1 MDLKK
6 QRNFIKDFKKIEKF
20 SSLVEKRL
28 LTFDKDKQ
36 RIEKLSFEEL
46 QDLNE
51 LLRLADYIL
60 TKHEDKKEVYVLLKD
75 FVAMINN
82 SSNSMDL
89 LNDKIVELVVS
100 AEAAISRIKNL
111 QTDVSEN
118 YSFKGTKESEI
129 KVSFQ
134 T

>member
-1 MDLKK
+1 MDFKK
-6 QRNFIKDFKKIEKF
+6 QRNFLKDFKKIEKF

-28 LTFDKDKQ
+28 LTFDNDKQ

-60 TKHEDKKEVYVLLKD
+60 TKHEDKKEVYALLKD

-89 LNDKIVELVVS
+89 LNDKITELVIS

-111 QTDVSEN
+111 QTDISEN
-118 YSFKGTKESEI
+118 YSLKGTKESEI
-129 KVSFQ
+129 KASF
-134 T
+134 

>member
-6 QRNFIKDFKKIEKF
+6 QRNLIKDFKKIEKF

-60 TKHEDKKEVYVLLKD
+60 TKHEDKKEVYALLKD
-75 FVAMINN
+75 FVTMINN

-89 LNDKIVELVVS
+89 LNDKITELVVS

-118 YSFKGTKESEI
+118 YSLKGTKESEI
-129 KVSFQ
+129 KASF
-134 T
+134 

>member
-60 TKHEDKKEVYVLLKD
+60 TKHEDKKEVYALLKD

-89 LNDKIVELVVS
+89 LNDKITELVVS

-129 KVSFQ
+129 KASF
-134 T
+134 

>member
-6 QRNFIKDFKKIEKF
+6 QRNLIKDFKKIEKF

-60 TKHEDKKEVYVLLKD
+60 TKHEDKKEVYALLKD

-89 LNDKIVELVVS
+89 VNDKITELVVS

-111 QTDVSEN
+111 QTDISEN
-118 YSFKGTKESEI
+118 YSLKGTKESEI
-129 KVSFQ
+129 KASF
-134 T
+134 

>member
-6 QRNFIKDFKKIEKF
+6 QRNFLKDFKKIEKF

-60 TKHEDKKEVYVLLKD
+60 TKHEDKKEVYALLKD

-129 KVSFQ
+129 KASF
-134 T
+134 

>member
-1 MDLKK
+1 MDFKK
-6 QRNFIKDFKKIEKF
+6 QRNFLKDFKKIEKF

-28 LTFDKDKQ
+28 LTFDNDKQ

-60 TKHEDKKEVYVLLKD
+60 TKHEDKKEVYALLKD

-89 LNDKIVELVVS
+89 LNDKITELVVS

-111 QTDVSEN
+111 QTDISEN
-118 YSFKGTKESEI
+118 YSLKRTKESEI
-129 KVSFQ
+129 KASF
-134 T
+134 

>member
-1 MDLKK
+1 MDFKK
-6 QRNFIKDFKKIEKF
+6 QRNFLKDFKKIEKF

-60 TKHEDKKEVYVLLKD
+60 TKHEDKKEVYALLKD

-129 KVSFQ
+129 KASF
-134 T
+134 

>member
-6 QRNFIKDFKKIEKF
+6 QRNLIKDFKKIEKF

-60 TKHEDKKEVYVLLKD
+60 TKHEDKKEVYALLKD

-89 LNDKIVELVVS
+89 LNDKITELVVS

-111 QTDVSEN
+111 QTDISEN

-129 KVSFQ
+129 KASF
-134 T
+134 

>member
-6 QRNFIKDFKKIEKF
+6 PRNLLKDFKKIEKF

-28 LTFDKDKQ
+28 LTFDKDQQ
-36 RIEKLSFEEL
+36 RTEKLSFEEL

-60 TKHEDKKEVYVLLKD
+60 TKHEDKKEVYALLKD

-89 LNDKIVELVVS
+89 LNDKITELVVS

-129 KVSFQ
+129 KASF
-134 T
+134 

>member
-6 QRNFIKDFKKIEKF
+6 QRNLIKDFKKIEKF

-28 LTFDKDKQ
+28 LTFDNDKQ

-60 TKHEDKKEVYVLLKD
+60 TKHEDKKEVYALLKD

-89 LNDKIVELVVS
+89 LNDKITELVVS

-129 KVSFQ
+129 KASF
-134 T
+134 

>member
-36 RIEKLSFEEL
+36 RIEKLSIEEL

-60 TKHEDKKEVYVLLKD
+60 TKHEDKKEVYALLKD

-89 LNDKIVELVVS
+89 LNDKITELVVS

-129 KVSFQ
+129 KASF
-134 T
+134 

>member
-1 MDLKK
+1 MDFKK
-6 QRNFIKDFKKIEKF
+6 QRNLLKDFKKIEKF
-20 SSLVEKRL
+20 SSLVEKKL
-28 LTFDKDKQ
+28 LTFDNDKQ
-36 RIEKLSFEEL
+36 RIEKLSFDEL

-75 FVAMINN
+75 FVAMINS

-89 LNDKIVELVVS
+89 LNDKITELVVS

-118 YSFKGTKESEI
+118 YSLKGTKESEI
-129 KVSFQ
+129 KASFQ

>member
-1 MDLKK
+1 MDFKK
-6 QRNFIKDFKKIEKF
+6 QRNFLKDFKKIEKF

-28 LTFDKDKQ
+28 LTFDNDKQ

-60 TKHEDKKEVYVLLKD
+60 TKHEDKKEVYALLKD

-89 LNDKIVELVVS
+89 LNDKITELVVS

-111 QTDVSEN
+111 QTDISEN
-118 YSFKGTKESEI
+118 YSLKGTKESEI
-129 KVSFQ
+129 KASF
-134 T
+134 

>member
-60 TKHEDKKEVYVLLKD
+60 TKHEDKKEVYALLKD

-89 LNDKIVELVVS
+89 LNDKITELVIS

-111 QTDVSEN
+111 QTDISEN
-118 YSFKGTKESEI
+118 YSLKRTKESEI
-129 KVSFQ
+129 KASF
-134 T
+134 

>member
-6 QRNFIKDFKKIEKF
+6 QRNFLKDFKKIEKF

-60 TKHEDKKEVYVLLKD
+60 TKHEDKKEVYALLKD
-75 FVAMINN
+75 FVTMINN

-89 LNDKIVELVVS
+89 LNDKITELVVS

-118 YSFKGTKESEI
+118 YSLKGTKESEI
-129 KVSFQ
+129 KASF
-134 T
+134 

>member
-1 MDLKK
+1 MDFKK
-6 QRNFIKDFKKIEKF
+6 QRNFLKDFKKIEKF

-89 LNDKIVELVVS
+89 LNDKITELVVS

-111 QTDVSEN
+111 QTDISEN
-118 YSFKGTKESEI
+118 YSLKGTKESEI
-129 KVSFQ
+129 KASF
-134 T
+134 

>member
-6 QRNFIKDFKKIEKF
+6 QRNFLKDFKKIEKF

-36 RIEKLSFEEL
+36 RTEKLSFEEL

-60 TKHEDKKEVYVLLKD
+60 TKHEDKKEVYALLKD

-129 KVSFQ
+129 KASF
-134 T
+134 

>member
-46 QDLNE
+46 PDLNE

-60 TKHEDKKEVYVLLKD
+60 TKHEDTKEVYALLKD

-89 LNDKIVELVVS
+89 LNDKITELVIS

-111 QTDVSEN
+111 QTDISEN
-118 YSFKGTKESEI
+118 YSLKGTKESEI
-129 KVSFQ
+129 KTSF
-134 T
+134 

>member
-6 QRNFIKDFKKIEKF
+6 QRNFLKDFKKIEKF

-60 TKHEDKKEVYVLLKD
+60 TKHEDKKEVYALLKD

-89 LNDKIVELVVS
+89 LNDKITELVVS

-111 QTDVSEN
+111 QTDISEN
-118 YSFKGTKESEI
+118 YSLKGTKESEI
-129 KVSFQ
+129 KASFQ

>member
-6 QRNFIKDFKKIEKF
+6 QRNLIKDFKKIEKF

-60 TKHEDKKEVYVLLKD
+60 TKHEDKKEVYALLKD

-89 LNDKIVELVVS
+89 LNDKITELVVS

-111 QTDVSEN
+111 QTDISEN
-118 YSFKGTKESEI
+118 YSLKGTKESEI

>member
-60 TKHEDKKEVYVLLKD
+60 TKHEDKKEVYALLKD

-89 LNDKIVELVVS
+89 LNDKITELVIS

-111 QTDVSEN
+111 QTDISEN
-118 YSFKGTKESEI
+118 YSLKGTKESEI
-129 KVSFQ
+129 KASF
-134 T
+134 

>member
-1 MDLKK
+1 MDLKN
-6 QRNFIKDFKKIEKF
+6 QRNLIKDFKKIEKF

-60 TKHEDKKEVYVLLKD
+60 TKHEDKKEVYALLKD

-82 SSNSMDL
+82 SSNSTDL
-89 LNDKIVELVVS
+89 LNDKITELVVS

-111 QTDVSEN
+111 QTDISEN
-118 YSFKGTKESEI
+118 YSLKGTKESEI
-129 KVSFQ
+129 KASF
-134 T
+134 

>member
-6 QRNFIKDFKKIEKF
+6 QRNLIKDFKKIEKF

-60 TKHEDKKEVYVLLKD
+60 TKHEDKKEVYALLKD

-89 LNDKIVELVVS
+89 LNDKITELVVS

-118 YSFKGTKESEI
+118 YSLKGTKESEI
-129 KVSFQ
+129 KASFQ

>member
-1 MDLKK
+1 MDFKK
-6 QRNFIKDFKKIEKF
+6 QRNFLKDFKKIEKF

-60 TKHEDKKEVYVLLKD
+60 TKHEDKKEVYALLKD

-89 LNDKIVELVVS
+89 LNDKITELVVS

-111 QTDVSEN
+111 QTDISEN
-118 YSFKGTKESEI
+118 YSLKGTKESEI
-129 KVSFQ
+129 KTSF
-134 T
+134 

>member
-1 MDLKK
+1 MGPIKKRNLK
-6 QRNFIKDFKKIEKF
+6 KDFKKIEKF
-20 SSLVEKRL
+20 SILVEKRL
-28 LTFDKDKQ
+28 STFDKDKQ

-75 FVAMINN
+75 FVAMINS

-89 LNDKIVELVVS
+89 LNDNIAELVVS
-100 AEAAISRIKNL
+100 AEGAISRIKNL
-111 QTDVSEN
+111 QSDVSEN
-118 YSFKGTKESEI
+118 YSLEGRKESQI
-129 KVSFQ
+129 KASLEA
-134 T
+134 

>member
-6 QRNFIKDFKKIEKF
+6 QRNLIKDFKKIEKF

-60 TKHEDKKEVYVLLKD
+60 TKHEDKKEVYALLKD

-89 LNDKIVELVVS
+89 LNDKITELVVS

-129 KVSFQ
+129 KASFQ

>member
-6 QRNFIKDFKKIEKF
+6 QRNLLKDFKKIEKF

-60 TKHEDKKEVYVLLKD
+60 TKHEDKKEVYALLKD

-89 LNDKIVELVVS
+89 LNDKITDLVVS

-111 QTDVSEN
+111 QTDISEN
-118 YSFKGTKESEI
+118 YSLKGTKESEI
-129 KVSFQ
+129 KASF
-134 T
+134 

>member
-60 TKHEDKKEVYVLLKD
+60 TKHEDKKEVYALLKD

-129 KVSFQ
+129 KASF
-134 T
+134 

>member
-1 MDLKK
+1 MDLKN
-6 QRNFIKDFKKIEKF
+6 QRNLIKDFKKIEKF

-60 TKHEDKKEVYVLLKD
+60 TKHEDKKEVYALLKD

-89 LNDKIVELVVS
+89 LNDKITELVVS

-118 YSFKGTKESEI
+118 YSLKGTKESEI
-129 KVSFQ
+129 KASFQ

>member
-6 QRNFIKDFKKIEKF
+6 QRNLIKDFKKIEKF

-118 YSFKGTKESEI
+118 YSFKGTTESEI
-129 KVSFQ
+129 KASF
-134 T
+134 

>member
-1 MDLKK
+1 MDFKK
-6 QRNFIKDFKKIEKF
+6 QRNFLKDFKKIEKF

-36 RIEKLSFEEL
+36 RIEKLSIEEL

-60 TKHEDKKEVYVLLKD
+60 TKHEDKKEVYALLKD

-89 LNDKIVELVVS
+89 LNDKITELVVS

-111 QTDVSEN
+111 QTDISEN
-118 YSFKGTKESEI
+118 YSLKGTKESEI
-129 KVSFQ
+129 KASF
-134 T
+134 

>member
-6 QRNFIKDFKKIEKF
+6 QRNLIKDFKKIEKF

-129 KVSFQ
+129 KASF
-134 T
+134 

>member
-6 QRNFIKDFKKIEKF
+6 QRNLKKDLKKIEKF

-36 RIEKLSFEEL
+36 RIEKLSIEEL

-60 TKHEDKKEVYVLLKD
+60 TKHEDKKEVYALLKD

>member
-1 MDLKK
+1 MDFKK
-6 QRNFIKDFKKIEKF
+6 QRNFLKDFKKIEKF

-60 TKHEDKKEVYVLLKD
+60 TKHEDKKEVYALLKD

-89 LNDKIVELVVS
+89 LNDKITELVVS

-111 QTDVSEN
+111 QTDISEN
-118 YSFKGTKESEI
+118 YSLKGTKELEI
-129 KVSFQ
+129 KTSF
-134 T
+134 

>member
-6 QRNFIKDFKKIEKF
+6 QRNLIKDFKKIEKF

-60 TKHEDKKEVYVLLKD
+60 TKHEDKKEVYALLKD

-89 LNDKIVELVVS
+89 LNDKITELVVS

>member
-89 LNDKIVELVVS
+89 LNDQIVELVVS

-129 KVSFQ
+129 KASF
-134 T
+134 

>member
-6 QRNFIKDFKKIEKF
+6 QRNLIKDFKKIEKF

-36 RIEKLSFEEL
+36 RIEKLSIEEL

-60 TKHEDKKEVYVLLKD
+60 TKHEDKKDVYALLKD